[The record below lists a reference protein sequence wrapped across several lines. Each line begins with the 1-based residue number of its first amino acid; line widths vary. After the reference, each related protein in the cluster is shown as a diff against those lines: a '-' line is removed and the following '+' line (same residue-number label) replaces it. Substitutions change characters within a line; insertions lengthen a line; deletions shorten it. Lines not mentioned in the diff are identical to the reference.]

1 MEKNL
6 FKKIILI
13 NPEEM
18 SVLNR
23 TPDKKKNV
31 AKFLLDLPV
40 IGTFLYNTTVHELKI
55 NRMFREKYYYK
66 NENAIKCGMN
76 SLEKTFK
83 VLLRPIELKV
93 KEKKNVSTN
102 IKVGECVLIIDGP
115 YKNINGTI
123 KSIDNEYGEF
133 DILINLF
140 GEEFTVKVK
149 FEDVEV
155 K

>member
-1 MEKNL
+1 MKEVNEL
-6 FKKIILI
+6 ILSKD
-13 NPEEM
+13 NFTEQL
-18 SVLNR
+18 VLLSEHKDN
-23 TPDKKKNV
+23 KNV
-31 AKFLLDLPV
+31 QEYIDG
-40 IGTFLYNTTVHELKI
+40 IMGNQYTTGYVKYMI
-55 NRMFREKYYYK
+55 EKYYYK
-66 NENAIKCGMN
+66 NENAIKCEKN

-83 VLLRPIELKV
+83 VLLRPIEI
-93 KEKKNVSTN
+93 KEKRNVSTN
-102 IKVGECVLIIDGP
+102 IKVGESILIIDGP

-133 DILINLF
+133 DVLINLF

>member
-1 MEKNL
+1 MKEVNEL
-6 FKKIILI
+6 ILSKD
-13 NPEEM
+13 NFTDQL
-18 SVLNR
+18 VLLSEHKDN
-23 TPDKKKNV
+23 KNV
-31 AKFLLDLPV
+31 QEYIEGIMGNQYTSGYVKYM
-40 IGTFLYNTTVHELKI
+40 I
-55 NRMFREKYYYK
+55 EKYYYK

-123 KSIDNEYGEF
+123 KSIYNEYGEF
-133 DILINLF
+133 DVLINLF

>member
-1 MEKNL
+1 
-6 FKKIILI
+6 
-13 NPEEM
+13 
-18 SVLNR
+18 
-23 TPDKKKNV
+23 
-31 AKFLLDLPV
+31 
-40 IGTFLYNTTVHELKI
+40 
-55 NRMFREKYYYK
+55 
-66 NENAIKCGMN
+66 MN